1 MGNGVFVTGTDTGVG
16 KTLVSAALARRLV
29 RLGCAVGVMKPVETG
44 VSSGTPDQ
52 SDAARLIAAA
62 RVEDSLGLVSPY
74 RFSLPLAPFAAA
86 SSQGQVIEFETIL
99 NRYEQLAARH
109 ACVVVEGAGGLLV
122 PMGHQWDLRDL
133 IVRLRLPV
141 ILVGRVGLGGINHA
155 LLTLDAL
162 EHRKIPVVALVLN
175 ETAVLADPVQE
186 EQQKSTVALLRE
198 RVSVPLLGPLPYQS
212 CADCAWPDAVDAAA
226 DSLPIREL
234 AELVLP
240 RVAGRS

>member
-1 MGNGVFVTGTDTGVG
+1 MTDDTGRR
-16 KTLVSAALARRLV
+16 SALLQ
-29 RLGCAVGVMKPVETG
+29 RLGIALPILQAPMAGVQDHRLAVA
-44 VSSGTPDQ
+44 VS
-52 SDAARLIAAA
+52 
-62 RVEDSLGLVSPY
+62 
-74 RFSLPLAPFAAA
+74 
-86 SSQGQVIEFETIL
+86 
-99 NRYEQLAARH
+99 N
-109 ACVVVEGAGGLLV
+109 AGGL
-122 PMGHQWDLRDL
+122 GA
-133 IVRLRLPV
+133 LP
-141 ILVGRVGLGGINHA
+141 A
-155 LLTLDAL
+155 AMLTLDAL